1 MSTDSNA
8 VPTYEDHVKALI
20 EIAFLLD
27 IFATTIN
34 DLMGGATAS
43 ISRISGRSM
52 ARKLPIYL
60 KNPDIRQTLTAI
72 ASQLKGG
79 CEFSAKC
86 ENHTASLNFEK
97 CAIRKI
103 CETRNIPLNG
113 PLCSLFHY
121 YLDGM
126 INELHSRPVKSRIL
140 SAAESCTTHL
150 NTK

>member
-1 MSTDSNA
+1 MNA
-8 VPTYEDHVKALI
+8 QNNDAPSYEDHQKALI

-52 ARKLPIYL
+52 ARKMPIYL
-60 KNPDIRQTLTAI
+60 KNPDVRETLLAI
-72 ASQLKGG
+72 AARLKGG
-79 CEFSAKC
+79 CDLSASCSEHKA
-86 ENHTASLNFEK
+86 ELK
-97 CAIRKI
+97 IGRCAVRTI

-121 YLDGM
+121 YLDGVV
-126 INELHSRPVKSRIL
+126 NDLHLRPVKSNIVTTGP
-140 SAAESCTTHL
+140 SCTAHMES
-150 NTK
+150 K